1 MDDWL
6 FLESIKY
13 VVSEGVLLAVYQ
25 IDRSRVSKMGRAH
38 SHRGCV
44 REGLPDNSFSNYILE

>member
-25 IDRSRVSKMGRAH
+25 IDRSGVSKMGRVLTQ
-38 SHRGCV
+38 SECV
-44 REGLPDNSFSNYILE
+44 SDFL